1 MINFKART
9 KGGMTDK
16 LIIVFAAATNIA
28 IKNCTNILIK
38 LKSYSGKKLLLTA
51 CMLSA
56 ALVFLCNSIY
66 LSLIQERKVLTLYRT

>member
-1 MINFKART
+1 
-9 KGGMTDK
+9 MTDK

-28 IKNCTNILIK
+28 ITNCTNILIK

-56 ALVFLCNSIY
+56 ALAFLCNSIY
-66 LSLIQERKVLTLYRT
+66 LPLIQEGKVLTLYRT